1 MVVIFVH
8 SRVWSSAM
16 DVFFN
21 CSFGLAT
28 MVFCDVFSSQH
39 EWC

>member
-1 MVVIFVH
+1 
-8 SRVWSSAM
+8 M

-21 CSFGLAT
+21 CRFGLAT
-28 MVFCDVFSSQH
+28 TVFCDVFSSQH